1 MMFIYGEF
9 DPWSAV
15 MPVAPVK
22 NEELKKKG
30 KGRENMYLFVEPG
43 GSHRARINTLPEQ
56 MKKEAVAIL
65 KGWLEE

>member
-1 MMFIYGEF
+1 
-9 DPWSAV
+9 